1 MDKGKFYI
9 GLIVI
14 LLNVVLSGCGSEE
27 NIIALSTE
35 NHDSDKIK
43 ETVIEETSG
52 QFFVYVSGAVKKPG
66 VYCVS
71 SNSRIYQV
79 IDMAGGMTDKAQK
92 DYLNLAEKVFDG
104 QKIQVITKKQFREL
118 NSKSVEGTKTDM
130 ESMGADLFQAD
141 MVNIN
146 HATAEQLT
154 SLPGIGTTKAAAIVA
169 YRDENGNFS
178 SIEDIK
184 NVSGIGDAT
193 FANIESRI
201 TVN

>member
-14 LLNVVLSGCGSEE
+14 LLNVFLSGCGSEE

-118 NSKSVEGTKTDM
+118 NSKSVESTKTDM